1 MARAG
6 AGGWP
11 AGLLTHEGR
20 DTVAVSLSAVRRM
33 SHVVLTADP
42 IFSLPLMN
50 EVNEVGKIYF
60 ILFLFAKSDK
70 WRMLV
75 YWHCCL
81 HLFSLH

>member
-1 MARAG
+1 MVRVGAG

-20 DTVAVSLSAVRRM
+20 DTVSLSAVRRM

-60 ILFLFAKSDK
+60 ILFLFAKSNK